1 MSTEDTV
8 KVWDPLV
15 RVLHWTLVAAFTVA
29 FVTGEEV
36 ESVHEWAGYV
46 VLAVV
51 GVRLLWGVIGTR
63 HARFGDFVFRPSVVL
78 GYARDVL
85 KGGAKR
91 YLGHNPLGGAMIVA
105 LLVSLFA
112 TGATGLALESDE
124 PTSVA
129 AVTQPAQLSATSAI
143 DEIRGG
149 AEPGERSLYRG
160 DSDKDKDHDEREGEG
175 LWEEAHEFFAN
186 FTLLLVFLH
195 IGGVMLSSFMH
206 SENLV
211 RAMFTGR
218 KPLKSD

>member
-1 MSTEDTV
+1 MSTADTV

-15 RVLHWTLVAAFTVA
+15 RVLHWTLVSAFTIA
-29 FVTGEEV
+29 FLTGDEV

-46 VLAVV
+46 VLGVV

-63 HARFGDFVFRPSVVL
+63 HARFSDFVFRPSVVL
-78 GYARDVL
+78 GYARSVL
-85 KGGAKR
+85 KGGATR

-105 LLVSLFA
+105 LLVSLLA
-112 TGATGLALESDE
+112 TGATGLALEGDE
-124 PTSVA
+124 PASVA
-129 AVTQPAQLSATSAI
+129 PLVQSAQPAAGSEAR
-143 DEIRGG
+143 DY
-149 AEPGERSLYRG
+149 YRG
-160 DSDKDKDHDEREGEG
+160 DDEYEHGDHDERENEG

-186 FTLLLVFLH
+186 LTLLLVFLH

-218 KPLKSD
+218 KPLQSD